1 MTILDYSK
9 CEACKK
15 LKNTKSIILNKIF
28 PEAVTDTIVSY
39 DCCYYCGMMRA
50 KERENKHNE
59 HLSKIE
65 KQIQYFKRT
74 KLSRYNEYDRSI
86 TREISQLHNIIDR
99 GNSPFKKVLK
109 SYVRN
114 CYRIITFQFCMI
126 IRNLHYKKW
135 LIEFINNNS
144 NISTMRYSYY
154 KNTYADKWLCKL
166 IVYEYLNDLISYD
179 KNYIDNDEL
188 KKYLNDVFDDYNN

>member
-15 LKNTKSIILNKIF
+15 LKNTKAIILNKIL
-28 PEAVTDTIVSY
+28 PEDITDKIVSY
-39 DCCYYCGMMRA
+39 DCCYYCGMMRK
-50 KERENKHNE
+50 KEQENRTNE

-65 KQIQYFKRT
+65 KQIQYFQRT
-74 KLSRYNEYDRSI
+74 KIAMFTEGCLL
-86 TREISQLHNIIDR
+86 REMNQLKIIIDR

-114 CYRIITFQFCMI
+114 CYRAIVFHFCVI
-126 IRNLHYKKW
+126 IRNLNCKKW
-135 LIEFINNNS
+135 LIDFINNKS
-144 NISTMRYSYY
+144 NILTMRYSYY
-154 KNTYADKWLCKL
+154 KNMYNHKWLCKL

-179 KNYIDNDEL
+179 KKYIDNDEL
-188 KKYLNDVFDDYNN
+188 KNYLNDVFDDYNN

>member
-15 LKNTKSIILNKIF
+15 LKSAKSVTISKIL
-28 PEAVTDTIVSY
+28 PEVLV
-39 DCCYYCGMMRA
+39 GMMRA
-50 KERENKHNE
+50 RERENKHNE

-65 KQIQYFKRT
+65 KQIHYFKRT

-86 TREISQLHNIIDR
+86 VREMNQLKYILDT

-126 IRNLHYKKW
+126 IRNLHDKEW
-135 LIEFINNNS
+135 LTEFIKSNS
-144 NISTMRYSYY
+144 NILTMRYSYY
-154 KNTYADKWLCKL
+154 KNTYEDKWLCKL
-166 IVYEYLNDLISYD
+166 IVYEYLHDLINYD
-179 KNYIDNDEL
+179 MKYIDNDEL
-188 KKYLNDVFDDYNN
+188 KNYLNDLFDDYNN

>member
-9 CEACKK
+9 CNVCKK
-15 LKNTKSIILNKIF
+15 IRNTKSIILYKIL
-28 PEAVTDTIVSY
+28 PEALTDKIVSY
-39 DCCYYCGMMRA
+39 DCCNYCDDMRA
-50 KERENKHNE
+50 KEQENNHNE

-86 TREISQLHNIIDR
+86 VREINQLKYIIDT
-99 GNSPFKKVLK
+99 GNSPFKNVLK

-126 IRNLHYKKW
+126 IRNLHDKKW
-135 LIEFINNNS
+135 LIDFINNKS
-144 NISTMRYSYY
+144 NILTMRYSYY
-154 KNTYADKWLCKL
+154 KNTYMDKWLCKL
-166 IVYEYLNDLISYD
+166 IVYEYLSDLISYD
-179 KNYIDNDEL
+179 KKYIDNDEL
-188 KKYLNDVFDDYNN
+188 KNYLNDVFDDYNN

>member
-9 CEACKK
+9 CNVCKK
-15 LKNTKSIILNKIF
+15 IRNTKSIILYEIL
-28 PEAVTDTIVSY
+28 PEVLTDKIVSY
-39 DCCYYCGMMRA
+39 DCCNYCGDMRA
-50 KERENKHNE
+50 KEVENKHNE

-65 KQIQYFKRT
+65 QQIQYFKST
-74 KLSRYNEYDRSI
+74 NLSRYNEYDRSI
-86 TREISQLHNIIDR
+86 VREINQLKKIIDR

-126 IRNLHYKKW
+126 IRNLHNKEW
-135 LIEFINNNS
+135 LTEFIQINS
-144 NISTMRYSYY
+144 NILTMRCSYY

-179 KNYIDNDEL
+179 EKYIDNDEL
-188 KKYLNDVFDDYNN
+188 KDYLNDVFDDYNN